1 MANTNAQGKVPN
13 VAQHGYASFR
23 TDLFGRIKTSEPYTI
38 FDSAHRY
45 QQSGD
50 FSEET
55 SGTASATYLI
65 NESSVSLN
73 VGTASGDRITS
84 ESRKIFPY
92 QPGKS
97 LQIMQTF
104 VFAPTKTNLRQRVGY
119 FSRKNGLYLE
129 QHGSE
134 VYLVLRSF
142 SSGEVV
148 ENRVPQSQWNI
159 DQVNGD
165 GPSDFTLDLTKGQI
179 FWSEFEW
186 LGLGSVRAGFVFD
199 GYFVPVHQ
207 FNHANLIDKVYMTT
221 ASLPL
226 RYEIENTGA
235 TTSASSFKQ
244 VCATVISNGGFF
256 KPVEV
261 WSAVRQSATF
271 GTSYYPLVAVR
282 LAAGREDSVIIP
294 DVLDISP
301 NGSGD
306 FEYALIRNPATLDGG
321 SWITHAPKN
330 NAQYNVTA
338 TAMTGGTI
346 IAQGYFSSTNQTSAS
361 AAFTDSK
368 NFAYQLG
375 RSNAETPVS
384 DVMVLAIRILSG
396 TSSAKSSIGWY
407 DLL

>member
-23 TDLFGRIKTSEPYTI
+23 TDLFGRIKTSEPFTL
-38 FDSAHRY
+38 FDSSHRY
-45 QQSGD
+45 QRSGD

-55 SGTASATYLI
+55 SGTASTTHLE
-65 NESSVSLN
+65 NESSVVLT

-84 ESRKIFPY
+84 ESRRVFPY

-97 LQIMQTF
+97 LQVMMTF
-104 VFAPTKTNLRQRVGY
+104 VFGSTKANLRQRVGY

-134 VYLVLRSF
+134 VYLVLRS
-142 SSGEVV
+142 SASGSVV

-165 GPSDFTLDLTKGQI
+165 GPSDFTLDLSKGQI

-207 FNHANLIDKVYMTT
+207 FNHANLVDKVYMTT
-221 ASLPL
+221 ATLPL
-226 RYEIENTGA
+226 RYEIENTG
-235 TTSASSFKQ
+235 TTASASSMKQ
-244 VCATVISNGGFF
+244 ICATVISNGGFF
-256 KPVEV
+256 KPVEI
-261 WSAVRQSATF
+261 WTAVRQSASF

-282 LAAGREDSVIIP
+282 LAPGREDAVIIP

-301 NGSGD
+301 NGAGD
-306 FEYALIRNPATLDGG
+306 FEFALIRNPDSITGG
-321 SWITHAPKN
+321 SWVTHAPKN

-338 TAMTGGTI
+338 TGMSGGTI
-346 IAQGYFSSTNQTSAS
+346 VAQGYFSSTNQASQSAS
-361 AAFTDSK
+361 FIDSK

-375 RSNAETPVS
+375 RTNSETPVS